1 MLIASA
7 VVDGFLL
14 SEAII
19 VAIGLVITYAKWQGN
34 QAERIFVKCQ
44 SLILV
49 SVDFVRKLT
58 KWSNLGLTRPVYI
71 STVSR
76 LLSQSLLSST
86 KFRKHGITRFARK
99 SQVEVISLSFVNI
112 NETKTHL
119 KPPARI
125 A

>member
-19 VAIGLVITYAKWQGN
+19 VAIDLDITYAKWQGN

-49 SVDFVRKLT
+49 SVDFVRNLT
-58 KWSNLGLTRPVYI
+58 K
-71 STVSR
+71 
-76 LLSQSLLSST
+76 
-86 KFRKHGITRFARK
+86 
-99 SQVEVISLSFVNI
+99 
-112 NETKTHL
+112 
-119 KPPARI
+119 
-125 A
+125 